1 MQEIQLSPERVKQ
14 EIQEAQHY
22 FHLAQSLLHH
32 NRFVII
38 GCGKEKLNTK
48 DGVGATPDK
57 LYTSKL
63 FQLRLT
69 YVKERNL
76 AWAVCSANYG
86 FVFPFE
92 SVASYEL
99 KISDL
104 DKLNRLLLKTQAANW
119 LASRFHDAV
128 FSSEIPLDPK
138 KITIEFHA
146 GQDYYDEFVPMLKGL
161 GFNVETPV
169 AGLSIGRQLQFYI
182 SCIRQLRETK
192 ENPKE
197 IAR

>member
-1 MQEIQLSPERVKQ
+1 MQEIKLSQDRVKQ

-38 GCGKEKLNTK
+38 GCGKDKLNTEHS
-48 DGVGATPDK
+48 VTPDK

-69 YVKERNL
+69 YAKERNL

-86 FVFPFE
+86 FIFPFE
-92 SVASYEL
+92 SVTPYEV

-104 DKLNRLLLKTQAANW
+104 DRLNRLLLKTQAAHW
-119 LASRFHDAV
+119 LASRFHIAV
-128 FSSEIPLDPK
+128 FASEIPFDPK

-146 GQDYYDEFVPMLKGL
+146 GQDYYNEFVPMLKGL

-169 AGLSIGRQLQFYI
+169 AGLSIGHQLKLYI
-182 SCIRQLRETK
+182 SCIRQLREAK

-197 IAR
+197 ISR